1 PSGTFTLLCCG
12 ALPNLLV
19 STRFNTMSQT
29 VVGSSISFTHKMLS
43 EMRGA
48 MLLVVTLMPFSCL
61 HFPLKFAA
69 ELGSNSPPQRNWK
82 GIAIALLKQGG
93 ENELANSSE
102 NRLSLE
108 DLFRKEFIVHNP
120 EAKWINEFTKER
132 DKFSVQKLQAL
143 PSQSPHKILD
153 ELVAV
158 KSLSQ
163 WLLSESKCTTT
174 SDDKVDFTARLL
186 SPFFSSPKTK
196 YAKHVLIT
204 EHRLVV
210 LIFHSRE
217 LGSFCS
223 SALLLNENT
232 AVVYKTRNGHVVELN
247 VETNTTTLLLENTT
261 FVTFKASRYS
271 VSPDLRFVLMAY
283 DVKQVFHYSYTASYV
298 IYNIHTREVWELN
311 PPEVEDSVLQY
322 AAWGVHGQQLIYIF
336 ENNIYYQPDVKS
348 SSLRLT
354 SSGKEGIIFNGI
366 ADWLYEG
373 KLDEYICLLK
383 QMKEELLHS
392 HIAHWWSPD
401 GERLAFLTINDSLVP
416 NMVIPRFTGGL
427 YPKGKQYPYPKAGQT
442 NPTVKLFVVNLY
454 GPAHTLELMPPDSFK
469 SREYYITMVKWI
481 SNTKAV
487 VRWLNRA
494 QNISIL
500 TVCETTTGACTRKY
514 EMQSDLWLPKQN
526 EEPVFSKDGSK
537 FFMTVPV
544 KQGGRGEFHHI
555 AMFIVQAKS
564 EQISVRHL
572 TSGNWEVIKILAYD
586 ENTQNIYF
594 LSTEE
599 SPRGRQLHSVST
611 VGSLNRQCLSCNF
624 LKDQCTYFSAKF
636 SPMNRHFLLH
646 CKGPGVP
653 VVSVHRTSNTE
664 KFYIL
669 ENNPVLKEVVFKKKN
684 YKTEIKMLHIED
696 YEFPLQLSL
705 PKDFTDRNQYALLLI
720 IDEAPGSQ
728 LVTDKFHIDWDSVL
742 VNSDNVI
749 VARFD
754 GRGSGFQGLKILQEV
769 HRCLGSVEV
778 KDQIAAVESLLKQ
791 PFIDPKRLGI
801 FGKGYG
807 GYITSMI
814 LKSSERLFKCG
825 AVVAPITDMKLYAS
839 AFSERYLGIPSKD
852 EITYQA
858 SSVLHNLHGLKEVD
872 LLIVHGTADAKV
884 HFQHSAELIKHLIKA
899 GANYTMQIYPD
910 EGHNIA
916 SEKSKYHLYSTIL
929 GFFSACL
936 KEETPILPQ
945 EPEEDE

>member
-1 PSGTFTLLCCG
+1 
-12 ALPNLLV
+12 
-19 STRFNTMSQT
+19 
-29 VVGSSISFTHKMLS
+29 I
-43 EMRGA
+43 
-48 MLLVVTLMPFSCL
+48 FS
-61 HFPLKFAA
+61 
-69 ELGSNSPPQRNWK
+69 
-82 GIAIALLKQGG
+82 
-93 ENELANSSE
+93 
-102 NRLSLE
+102 
-108 DLFRKEFIVHNP
+108 
-120 EAKWINEFTKER
+120 
-132 DKFSVQKLQAL
+132 
-143 PSQSPHKILD
+143 
-153 ELVAV
+153 
-158 KSLSQ
+158 
-163 WLLSESKCTTT
+163 
-174 SDDKVDFTARLL
+174 
-186 SPFFSSPKTK
+186 
-196 YAKHVLIT
+196 
-204 EHRLVV
+204 
-210 LIFHSRE
+210 
-217 LGSFCS
+217 
-223 SALLLNENT
+223 
-232 AVVYKTRNGHVVELN
+232 
-247 VETNTTTLLLENTT
+247 
-261 FVTFKASRYS
+261 
-271 VSPDLRFVLMAY
+271 
-283 DVKQVFHYSYTASYV
+283 
-298 IYNIHTREVWELN
+298 REVWELN

-322 AAWGVHGQQLIYIF
+322 AAWGVQGQQLIYIF

-366 ADWLYEG
+366 ADWLYE
-373 KLDEYICLLK
+373 
-383 QMKEELLHS
+383 EELLHS
-392 HIAHWWSPD
+392 HVAHWWSPD

-427 YPKGKQYPYPKAGQT
+427 YPKGKQYPYPKERSERC
-442 NPTVKLFVVNLY
+442 VFECLL
-454 GPAHTLELMPPDSFK
+454 
-469 SREYYITMVKWI
+469 REYYITMVKWV

-500 TVCETTTGACTRKY
+500 TVCETTTGACSRKY

-526 EEPVFSKDGSK
+526 EEPVFSKDGTK

-586 ENTQNIYF
+586 ENTQKIYF

-624 LKDQCTYFSAKF
+624 LKDQCTYFNAKF

-653 VVSVHRTSNTE
+653 VVSVHSTSNTA

-669 ENNPVLKEVVFKKKN
+669 ENNAVLKEAVFKKKN
-684 YKTEIKMLHIED
+684 SRTEIKMLHIED
-696 YEFPLQLSL
+696 YELPLQLSL
-705 PKDFTDRNQYALLLI
+705 PKDFTDRSQYALLLI

-791 PFIDPKRLGI
+791 PFIDPKRLSI
-801 FGKGYG
+801 FGKAYG
-807 GYITSMI
+807 GYIASMI

-839 AFSERYLGIPSKD
+839 AFSERYLGTPSK
-852 EITYQA
+852 EENAYQA
-858 SSVLHNLHGLKEVD
+858 SSILHNLHGLKEAN
-872 LLIVHGTADAKV
+872 LLLVHGTADTKV

-899 GANYTMQIYPD
+899 GVNYTMQIYPD